1 MPPNAVVADPA
12 GVLGAPDGLAF
23 GGFRGSAVDAARGAS
38 RRALEGATVADVFK
52 RLAMADVDAMIAQTP
67 HDKGTHARSGA

>member
-1 MPPNAVVADPA
+1 MPPNAVAADLGGVPA
-12 GVLGAPDGLAF
+12 APDGLAF
-23 GGFRGSAVDAARGAS
+23 GGLRTPAVDAARGAS

-52 RLAMADVDAMIAQTP
+52 RLAMADVGAMIAQTP